1 MTVELSEYIDTVT
14 IPLLKKEFERR
25 DWSIVEWD
33 TRIGYI
39 EFEYTGIRDNSRIIL
54 YRNWYIRD
62 LFNRNEWKVTFKIT
76 PAVESLLFEEIEL
89 IRSLMTALKLSSI
102 SSKDFVT
109 FDDLFESDHDKIEE
123 KKDYIRYILGED
135 S

>member
-1 MTVELSEYIDTVT
+1 MIVESDEYLDKVR
-14 IPLLKKEFERR
+14 IPLLKEEFKRR
-25 DWSIVEWD
+25 DWAIVEWD

-39 EFEYTGIRDNSRIIL
+39 EFEYTGIRDSSRIIL

-62 LFNRNEWKVTFKIT
+62 AFNRNEWKVTFKIT
-76 PAVESLLFEEIEL
+76 PVVESLLFEEIEL
-89 IRSLMTALKLSSI
+89 IRSLMTSLKL
-102 SSKDFVT
+102 SKDFVS

-123 KKDYIRYILGED
+123 KKEYVRYILGED

>member
-1 MTVELSEYIDTVT
+1 MIVESDEYLNKVR
-14 IPLLKKEFERR
+14 IPLLKEEFKRR
-25 DWSIVEWD
+25 DWAIVEWD

-39 EFEYTGIRDNSRIIL
+39 EFEYTGIRDSSRIIL

-62 LFNRNEWKVTFKIT
+62 AFNRNEWKVTFKIT
-76 PAVESLLFEEIEL
+76 PVVESLLFEEIEL
-89 IRSLMTALKLSSI
+89 IRSLMTSLKL
-102 SSKDFVT
+102 SKDFVS

-123 KKDYIRYILGED
+123 KKEYIRYILGED

>member
-1 MTVELSEYIDTVT
+1 MIVESDEYLNKVR
-14 IPLLKKEFERR
+14 IPLLKEEFKRR
-25 DWSIVEWD
+25 DWAIVEWD

-39 EFEYTGIRDNSRIIL
+39 EFEYTGIRDSSRIIL

-62 LFNRNEWKVTFKIT
+62 AFNRNEWKVTFKIT
-76 PAVESLLFEEIEL
+76 PVVESLLFEEIEL
-89 IRSLMTALKLSSI
+89 IRSLMTSLKL
-102 SSKDFVT
+102 SKDFVS

-123 KKDYIRYILGED
+123 KKEYVRYILGED

>member
-1 MTVELSEYIDTVT
+1 MIVESDEYLDKVR
-14 IPLLKKEFERR
+14 IPLLKEEFKRR
-25 DWSIVEWD
+25 DWAIVEWD

-39 EFEYTGIRDNSRIIL
+39 EFEYTGIRDSSRIIL

-62 LFNRNEWKVTFKIT
+62 AFNRNEWKVTFKIT
-76 PAVESLLFEEIEL
+76 PVVESLLFEEIEL
-89 IRSLMTALKLSSI
+89 IRSLMTSLKL
-102 SSKDFVT
+102 SKDFVT

-123 KKDYIRYILGED
+123 KKECIRYILGED

>member
-1 MTVELSEYIDTVT
+1 MTIESSEYIDTVT

-25 DWSIVEWD
+25 DWSIVEWN
-33 TRIGYI
+33 TRIGYV
-39 EFEYTGIRDNSRIIL
+39 EFEYTGIRDSSRIIL

-62 LFNRNEWKVTFKIT
+62 AFNRNEWKVTFKIT
-76 PAVESLLFEEIEL
+76 PVVESLLFEEIEL
-89 IRSLMTALKLSSI
+89 IRSLMTSLKL
-102 SSKDFVT
+102 SKDFVT

-123 KKDYIRYILGED
+123 KKEYIRYILGD

>member
-1 MTVELSEYIDTVT
+1 MIVESSEYIDTVT

-39 EFEYTGIRDNSRIIL
+39 ELEYTGIRDQSRIIL
-54 YRNWYIRD
+54 HRNWYIRD

-89 IRSLMTALKLSSI
+89 IRSLMTALKLSS
-102 SSKDFVT
+102 KDFVT
-109 FDDLFESDHDKIEE
+109 FDDLFESDYDKIEE
-123 KKDYIRYILGED
+123 KKDYIRYTLGED

>member
-1 MTVELSEYIDTVT
+1 MIVESDEYLDKIR
-14 IPLLKKEFERR
+14 IPLLKEEFKRR
-25 DWSIVEWD
+25 DWAIIEWD

-39 EFEYTGIRDNSRIIL
+39 EFEYTGIRDSSRIIL

-62 LFNRNEWKVTFKIT
+62 AFNRNEWKVTFKIT
-76 PAVESLLFEEIEL
+76 PVVESLLFEEIEL
-89 IRSLMTALKLSSI
+89 IRSLMTSLKLS
-102 SSKDFVT
+102 KDFAA

-123 KKDYIRYILGED
+123 KKEYVRYILGED

>member
-1 MTVELSEYIDTVT
+1 MIVESDEYLDKVR
-14 IPLLKKEFERR
+14 IPLLKEEFKRR

-39 EFEYTGIRDNSRIIL
+39 EFEYTGIRDSSRIIL

-62 LFNRNEWKVTFKIT
+62 AFNRNEWKVTFKIS
-76 PAVESLLFEEIEL
+76 PVVESLLFEEIEL
-89 IRSLMTALKLSSI
+89 IRSLMTSLKL
-102 SSKDFVT
+102 SKDFVT

-123 KKDYIRYILGED
+123 KKEYIRYILGED